1 MSIWRTIISIL
12 QAFFGVQ
19 STKNRDRDFAQ
30 GNPVVFLVTGL
41 VITSLFLITLSLFVN
56 YIVL

>member
-19 STKNRDRDFAQ
+19 SAKNRDRDFTQ
-30 GNPVVFLVTGL
+30 GNPITFLITGL
-41 VITSLFLITLSLFVN
+41 VITVVFLITLLLFVN